1 MKKLRFIFIFIVFFP
16 CNLTASIDS
25 KIILKVENKI
35 ITNFHLKNKILSSL
49 ILNNQEVNQNNIDT
63 LKKQIIDTL
72 ILIKLKELE
81 IEKYKLE
88 INEKDLALRMNN
100 YLNKISSNN
109 IPKIKEIFDNYGV
122 DYDMF
127 QNEVKTELLWQN
139 LIYRIYSNKIIIDEQ
154 GLNLE
159 IEELI
164 KKKENIEEFRIYEI
178 EILLNNDE
186 SDKEKILSIENNIKK
201 FGFETAATKFSSS
214 DSAKNRGD
222 LGWLNAKSL
231 SSEIYK
237 KIKNLNIGDFTKPI
251 IRTNT
256 ATFLLVK
263 DKKIVKANQLDKSKL
278 KSQLIGQKKKELFNL
293 YSQSHLSKLKN
304 TSLIEYK

>member
-1 MKKLRFIFIFIVFFP
+1 MKKLRLIFILIIFFP
-16 CNLTASIDS
+16 CNLIANINS

-35 ITNFHLKNKILSSL
+35 ITNFQLKNKILSSL
-49 ILNNQEVNQNNIDT
+49 ILNNQEVNQNNIDI

-72 ILIKLKELE
+72 ILIKLKEIE
-81 IEKYKLE
+81 IEKYKIE

-109 IPKIKEIFDNYGV
+109 IPKIKEVFDNYGV

-139 LIYRIYSNKIIIDEQ
+139 LIYRIYSNKITIDEQ

-186 SDKEKILSIENNIKK
+186 SDKDKILSVEKNIKK
-201 FGFETAATKFSSS
+201 FGFESTATKFSSS

-222 LGWLNAKSL
+222 LGWVNAKSL

-237 KIKNLNIGDFTKPI
+237 KIKGLSIGSHTKPI

-263 DKKIVKANQLDKSKL
+263 DKKSVKANQLDKSKL
-278 KSQLIGQKKKELFNL
+278 KSQLVNQKKNELFDL